1 MTRNE
6 ILTRWP
12 KSSESFIRAN
22 LGTPSP
28 NDPSPAPKL
37 ERRPGHGALAKGKSK
52 GPVPTRVLVRV
63 TSYRCRLLD
72 EDNLCEKY
80 AIDCCRYSGLLQ
92 GDSPAEAKIEVCQ
105 EKVGSKTEERTLI
118 EIMPISP

>member
-12 KSSESFIRAN
+12 RASESFIRSN

-28 NDPSPAPKL
+28 NDPDQAPKL
-37 ERRPGHGALAKGKSK
+37 ERRAGNGPLAKSKIK

-80 AIDCCRYSGLLQ
+80 ACDCCRYAGLIP

-105 EKVGSKTEERTLI
+105 EKVGSKSEERTLI
-118 EIMPISP
+118 EIIPFP

>member
-28 NDPSPAPKL
+28 NNPCSPSQL
-37 ERRPGHGALAKGKSK
+37 ERSARNGSLAKSKVK

-80 AIDCCRYSGLLQ
+80 AVDCCRYSGLIP
-92 GDSPAEAKIEVCQ
+92 GDGPKQAKIEVCQ
-105 EKVGSKTEERTLI
+105 EEVGSKTEERTLI
-118 EIMPISP
+118 EIIPFP